1 VTHPLLALSQTW
13 DRGIVATP
21 LGVKNGDRPAFFLF
35 LFLFFFQNN
44 LALKA
49 KN

>member
-13 DRGIVATP
+13 DRGIVGTP
-21 LGVKNGDRPAFFLF
+21 LGVKNGDRPAFF
-35 LFLFFFQNN
+35 FFFPFKII
-44 LALKA
+44 LHLKV